1 MKLPL
6 VNRHC
11 VDSTPSFKRE
21 NCLIHIPVYRG
32 VHKLWRFQR
41 PQRTTPQNTHRVI
54 ATKTR
59 CPVEV
64 IDIAKDRLI
73 VKFCP
78 PEMGSIVRPC
88 INIYIAVLI
97 PNRKGLKIDTIQCL
111 NLIGEVHQN
120 RCCRLTVII
129 VVL

>member
-1 MKLPL
+1 MKFPFGD
-6 VNRHC
+6 RHC
-11 VDSTPSFKRE
+11 VGSTPSFKRE
-21 NCLIHIPVYRG
+21 NCLIHIPIYRS
-32 VHKLWRFQR
+32 VHKLWCFQR

-54 ATKTR
+54 ATMLR

-64 IDIAKDRLI
+64 IDIAEDRLV
-73 VKFCP
+73 VKLCP
-78 PEMGSIVRPC
+78 PEMGSFLRPR

-97 PNRKGLKIDTIQCL
+97 PNRKGRKIVSIQCL

-129 VVL
+129 VIL